1 LIKDVVAPAVAL
13 CKGSS
18 GVIRAGRIMTAERV
32 EHVFAL
38 AIGFAIAGCW
48 SVTGGAIVVMGLRAF
63 GVPVG

>member
-1 LIKDVVAPAVAL
+1 
-13 CKGSS
+13 
-18 GVIRAGRIMTAERV
+18 MTTEQV

-48 SVTGGAIVVMGLRAF
+48 SVMSGVIVVMGLRAF

>member
-1 LIKDVVAPAVAL
+1 MLWRAASCRAKDQVGL
-13 CKGSS
+13 
-18 GVIRAGRIMTAERV
+18 IRAGRIMTAEQV

-48 SVTGGAIVVMGLRAF
+48 SVVSGAIVVMGLRAF

>member
-1 LIKDVVAPAVAL
+1 MLWRAPSRRAKDQA
-13 CKGSS
+13 

-48 SVTGGAIVVMGLRAF
+48 SVMSGAIVVMGLRAF